1 MTELIDGKKVSEH
14 IRAQIAEG
22 VEKLKA
28 DTDITPGLA
37 AVLIGDDPAS
47 EIYVRNKR
55 KACANA
61 GMYSEEH
68 KLPAETTEQEL
79 LNLVDRL
86 NNDPNIHGTV
96 FWFNYRFQTI

>member
-1 MTELIDGKKVSEH
+1 MKGETG
-14 IRAQIAEG
+14 
-22 VEKLKA
+22 
-28 DTDITPGLA
+28 ITPGLA
-37 AVLIGDDPAS
+37 AVLVGDDPAS

-79 LNLVDRL
+79 LK
-86 NNDPNIHGTV
+86 PS
-96 FWFNYRFQTI
+96 